1 MKLCVVLN
9 ASAGSLIGAGVDATK
24 AKIEAGFATGGNSVE
39 VRTPEGQ
46 DLVATLQQAAGEGF
60 DAIVI
65 GGGDGTIATAAAIC
79 ARADVPMGVLPLG
92 TMNMLAKDLQIPLD
106 LEKAIAA
113 LGQGEIRAIDM
124 GEVNGEV
131 FLCNSTLGLVPLVGR
146 ERENQRGK
154 NWLSTI
160 AGMGRAMVQA
170 CWRFPGWSLT
180 LEYDGRKRRAVTRLL
195 TIANNAYEET
205 AGGFLSRSQL
215 DGGKLVVYLSRHRSR
230 LGLVWFSLELLRHH
244 WQTDKRLEVIT
255 TSEIMITRRH
265 KKTIHVSNDG
275 EILKLTVPLVYK
287 ILPGALKVLTPSVP
301 RIEQVVERAKEPA

>member
-1 MKLCVVLN
+1 MKLCVILN
-9 ASAGSLIGAGVDATK
+9 ASAGSVIGAGVDATK
-24 AKIEAGFATGGNSVE
+24 ARIEAGFNTGGNSVE
-39 VRTPEGQ
+39 LRTPEGK
-46 DLVATLQQAAGEGF
+46 DLVATLQDAAGQGF

-79 ARADVPMGVLPLG
+79 ARADVPLGVLPLG

-113 LGQGEIRAIDM
+113 LAQGQIRAIDM

-160 AGMGRAMVQA
+160 AGMGKAVIEA
-170 CWRFPGWSLT
+170 GWRFPGWSLT
-180 LEYDGRKRRAVTRLL
+180 LDYNGQKRRAVTRLL

-205 AGGFLSRSQL
+205 SSGFLSRSCL
-215 DGGKLVVYLSRHRSR
+215 DGGKLVIYLSRHRSR
-230 LGLVWFSLELLRHH
+230 LGLMWFSIELLRHH
-244 WQTDKRLEVIT
+244 WQHDKRLETIT
-255 TSEIMITRRH
+255 TSGMTITRRH
-265 KKTIHVSNDG
+265 KSTIHVSNDG
-275 EILKLTVPLVYK
+275 EILKLTTPLVYK
-287 ILPGALKVLTPSVP
+287 IQPGALKVLTPSVP
-301 RIEQVVERAKEPA
+301 RVEAVVERAKEPA